1 MDTIGIIT
9 YHHYYNYGTMLQA
22 LALQMKIEELGYK
35 CEIIDFKQ
43 NNDLRKFELVRLRI
57 RRMGIYIKDFKKYYA
72 LRSIKNSIIERNE
85 KFEKFYGKY
94 LKVSQNNY
102 TSSEQLESDPP
113 KYDGYVVGSD
123 QTWNPNVGKNPD
135 AFYLSFVEKKNR
147 CGSYA
152 PSVGLTKVSP
162 EQSERLKKKLE
173 HIAFLSC
180 RESMGSDLLQ
190 KITGKKVKTVLDPTL
205 LIESKDWKKLCG
217 KENKHVDKYILQYFL
232 GDVPECREFVKNLSN
247 ITNLPVIILPHS
259 YLDTKSKHQI
269 YCGPEGFLEL
279 ISNAE
284 YICTDSF
291 HGTAFSVNFN
301 KNFFCFHK
309 RKENEQGSDNSRIT
323 DLLYRLDLEERLIKD
338 YKVPENLEID
348 YEKVGKKLE
357 ILRSYSL
364 NYLRNMLEVIVKN
377 D

>member
-147 CGSYA
+147 FNVEGKS
-152 PSVGLTKVSP
+152 L
-162 EQSERLKKKLE
+162 LE
-173 HIAFLSC
+173 DFKTNL
-180 RESMGSDLLQ
+180 RVESL
-190 KITGKKVKTVLDPTL
+190 
-205 LIESKDWKKLCG
+205 
-217 KENKHVDKYILQYFL
+217 ENVRVVNKYIL
-232 GDVPECREFVKNLSN
+232 GKVNEE
-247 ITNLPVIILPHS
+247 
-259 YLDTKSKHQI
+259 
-269 YCGPEGFLEL
+269 
-279 ISNAE
+279 E
-284 YICTDSF
+284 Y
-291 HGTAFSVNFN
+291 
-301 KNFFCFHK
+301 
-309 RKENEQGSDNSRIT
+309 
-323 DLLYRLDLEERLIKD
+323 
-338 YKVPENLEID
+338 
-348 YEKVGKKLE
+348 KK
-357 ILRSYSL
+357 
-364 NYLRNMLEVIVKN
+364 
-377 D
+377 